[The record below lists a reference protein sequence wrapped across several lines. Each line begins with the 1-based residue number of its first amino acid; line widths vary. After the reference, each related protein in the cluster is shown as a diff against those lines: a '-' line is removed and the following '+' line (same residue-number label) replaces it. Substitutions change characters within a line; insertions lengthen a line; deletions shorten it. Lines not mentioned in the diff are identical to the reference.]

1 MVWSEMTMSNFLCSV
16 LVPVDPWTILPA
28 RTPRPFGDSNVLF
41 YIATTCGL
49 WFPFFLND
57 HTLDSVYSCP
67 SRLFLWVSC
76 FSRGP
81 NPQAGCLDYHLQTC
95 CTTIND
101 YSMQIAETRGL
112 CVLSISL
119 LFTCQVHTKRKSMPI
134 HYRRPSST
142 DIRDQGG
149 TYCELDFEK
158 TKRRIIGLESK
169 P

>member
-1 MVWSEMTMSNFLCSV
+1 
-16 LVPVDPWTILPA
+16 VPVDPWTFLPA
-28 RTPRPFGDSNVLF
+28 RPPRLFADSNVLF
-41 YIATTCGL
+41 HIATIGASSFQDVQTTYML
-49 WFPFFLND
+49 STRYSAAYADSFLKA
-57 HTLDSVYSCP
+57 P
-67 SRLFLWVSC
+67 R

-101 YSMQIAETRGL
+101 YSMQVAETRGL

-119 LFTCQVHTKRKSMPI
+119 LFTCHVHTGRKSMPI

-158 TKRRIIGLESK
+158 TKRRIIGLEPK
-169 P
+169 PQTQPHEKH